1 MSSFSAEQFQFLAKL
16 PSDISAA
23 VLQGQFSFD
32 SAVQAALNVPSTCPS
47 TATSRTP
54 AVPPEGS
61 LSTTITRASGS
72 QASARRNQQIVFTFY
87 QALSFLRATRD
98 QDPFSGSNATKK
110 AAWTAVFEAFH
121 CAGGDSDTGVDWIK
135 KKVNEFIDY
144 HESTKPQDSRANEL
158 KVKDPKTSATSI
170 VRQIMDVP
178 ENWTTLASCLDK
190 ISKNRLKGKNESA
203 EESVKR
209 RQVEARKTAI
219 GKAIVEASLATF
231 SRELDLKS
239 QQSSTPAKGANQV
252 MQDPESDDEI
262 MLLDDSGIF
271 IPFKVTADVK
281 VKTEDVEM
289 IMEAPTPPATSTLS
303 PATST
308 SSPTSSRRKRTLDRS
323 ADLLKDANQNFSKSL
338 KLQERMID
346 AAENQNKIMQDQHH
360 DQMDFQNSLL
370 LVFRDMVNTK

>member
-158 KVKDPKTSATSI
+158 KVKDPKTSATNI
-170 VRQIMDVP
+170 Q
-178 ENWTTLASCLDK
+178 
-190 ISKNRLKGKNESA
+190 NRLKGKNESA